1 MHSKGIHFSLAL
13 IASMGF
19 ISLTG
24 CGGGDNNS
32 ERIAQ
37 AVDASKN
44 TVTKIAIASNE
55 QYVHF
60 KGFYQFELIGSD
72 DQGNQVN
79 LTSKA
84 TWKISDPTLG
94 TIKNGLFTA
103 SGTAGNFVLT
113 AEYAG
118 LVSAA
123 QDINVSDAN
132 LIEVTVV
139 HPTANVDECK
149 NTTLSAK
156 ALFSNGKV
164 LPYDLTW
171 AVTSGSNASFK
182 DKNKAIL
189 STTNAGT
196 ITVVASGEDN
206 NGVIVPSAAINI
218 EVADTLTGVTVAVDK
233 SSTELRNGEE
243 TKVKVRGAYSGSTET
258 IEITDNA
265 TLSADPARHLK
276 IAGATIT
283 AQEGTVNGSS
293 VTLIGSCGGVK
304 GEQKLTVKDRE
315 VRTIDILSGSNTS
328 GFTVQ
333 EGQEIDFNA
342 RATFVDNTQANDNF
356 TDVTWEIEYN
366 NNFPDDKKNLITISN
381 NESNRG
387 LLEVDED
394 LDEGNITITVKV
406 EVNGTDI
413 RDEVLVNITTN

>member
-1 MHSKGIHFSLAL
+1 MRSRGIHLSLAL

-19 ISLTG
+19 ITLTG

-32 ERIAQ
+32 KRIAQ

-60 KGFYQFELIGSD
+60 KGFYQFELMGSD
-72 DQGNQVN
+72 EQGNQVN
-79 LTSKA
+79 LTNKA

-103 SGTAGNFVLT
+103 SGSPGSFVLT

-123 QDINVSDAN
+123 QDIQVSDAT
-132 LIEVTVV
+132 LVQVTVV
-139 HPTANVDECK
+139 YPGAKVDECK
-149 NTTLSAK
+149 NATLSAE
-156 ALFSNGKV
+156 ALFSNGKI

-189 STTNAGT
+189 STNNAGAV
-196 ITVVASGEDN
+196 TVVASGLDN
-206 NGVIVPSAAINI
+206 DGKVIQSPAFNI
-218 EVADTLTGVTVAVDK
+218 EVSDTLTGVTVAVDK
-233 SSTELRNGEE
+233 SSTDLLNGEE
-243 TKVKVRGAYSGSTET
+243 TKVKVRGTYPGSTET

-265 TLSADPARHLK
+265 TLSADPTRYLK
-276 IAGATIT
+276 IAGSTIT
-283 AQEGTVNGSS
+283 AQDGTVSGSS
-293 VTLIGSCGGVK
+293 VTLIGECGGVK
-304 GEQKLTVKDRE
+304 GEQKLMVKDRQ
-315 VRTIDILSGSNTS
+315 VKSIDILSGSNTS
-328 GFTVQ
+328 GFIVA
-333 EGQEIDFNA
+333 EGGDLNFNA
-342 RATFVDNTQANDNF
+342 RATFVDNSPQNDDY
-356 TDVTWEIEYN
+356 TDVTWKIEYG
-366 NNFPDDKKNLITISN
+366 NNFPEDKEELIKISTT
-381 NESNRG
+381 G

-394 LDEGNITITVKV
+394 LNEGNITITVEV

-413 RDEVLVNITTN
+413 RDEVTVNITSN

>member
-72 DQGNQVN
+72 DQGNPVN

-132 LIEVTVV
+132 LVEVTVV

-182 DKNKAIL
+182 DKNRAIL

-233 SSTELRNGEE
+233 SSTELRNGDE
-243 TKVKVRGAYSGSTET
+243 TKVKVSGTYAGSTDV
-258 IEITDNA
+258 IDITDNA
-265 TLSADPARHLK
+265 TLTADPTRYLK
-276 IAGATIT
+276 IAGSTIT
-283 AQEGTVNGSS
+283 AQDGTVSGSS
-293 VTLIGSCGGVK
+293 VTLIGDCGGVK

-315 VRTIDILSGSNTS
+315 VKSIDIFSPDSSTLN
-328 GFTVQ
+328 VV
-333 EGQEIDFNA
+333 EGDDLNLNA
-342 RATFVDNTQANDNF
+342 RATFVDNSTQSDDY
-356 TDVTWEIEYN
+356 TDVTWDIEYG
-366 NNFPDDKKNLITISN
+366 NNFPEDKENLITISAN
-381 NESNRG
+381 G

-394 LDEGNITITVKV
+394 LNEGNITITVTV
-406 EVNGTDI
+406 EVKGTDI
-413 RDEVLVNITTN
+413 KDEVPVTITAN